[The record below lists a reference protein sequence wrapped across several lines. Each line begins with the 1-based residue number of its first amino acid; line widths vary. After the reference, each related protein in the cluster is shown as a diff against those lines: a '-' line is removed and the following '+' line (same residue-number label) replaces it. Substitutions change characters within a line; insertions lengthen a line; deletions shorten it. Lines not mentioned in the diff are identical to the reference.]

1 MGERRGPRSDLL
13 QIISS
18 SAESGAPLLKR
29 DGEDARLLATVLFRQ
44 KMRIFNLTPASGNL
58 TI

>member
-1 MGERRGPRSDLL
+1 VGERRGPRSDLL

-18 SAESGAPLLKR
+18 PAESEAPLLKR
-29 DGEDARLLATVLFRQ
+29 DGEDAWLLATVPFRQ
-44 KMRIFNLTPASGNL
+44 KTGIFNLTPASGNL